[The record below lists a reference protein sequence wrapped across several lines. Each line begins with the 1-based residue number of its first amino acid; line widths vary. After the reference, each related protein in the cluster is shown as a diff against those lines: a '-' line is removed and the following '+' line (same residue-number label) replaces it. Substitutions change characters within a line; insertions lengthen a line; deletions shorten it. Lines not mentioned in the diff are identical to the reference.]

1 MSNENNKIQV
11 DIENLFKQNVNDLS
25 AIKELYRKLKEV
37 EEKISQIKYI
47 DSTLAY
53 KLKKEYEKLKR
64 IILDENAQATLS
76 NEIETVKTKLTNDIK
91 LINSQLDNKTSKEET
106 ENLQVKLNNDIESI
120 NSQLDTNT
128 SKITNLGYLN
138 ILDYGADNTGV
149 TDCSS
154 AINKALNDIN
164 ENVKTIKFPQGYY
177 TTSKITLPNKEI
189 YIEGDNATIRSI
201 DNDIIFEQNNHIFTS
216 ISGFIFK
223 NCKVGIKL
231 NMEDSKTMFND
242 FSIFNNR
249 FLSIKS
255 DNITSDGDY
264 GIILIGAREGNINNC
279 YFDNCNGIFRSHTVN
294 TIIRDCN
301 FKNGN
306 IGVYD
311 CGDNTAYSCG
321 LDLESCQ
328 MIGVAKGVYI
338 CETDNFIINDC
349 MIDYC
354 DEPVIIES
362 QDNGKITNSYISSR
376 TMNPAIRLTANTDN
390 VLNNGIRICKNNIL
404 THYQN
409 ANVGGDCI
417 EINYLKD
424 GLIEGNYIHFYSRY
438 GINILGNLLQTIF
451 TNNVIAPR
459 TPNAIASVG
468 SSTDFGGSITNKFIN
483 NYFNIKAFDKIRN
496 YSYSN
501 NTNFRTKSTGRVTIE
516 SGQTS
521 KTIQHNLA
529 HSNIIFSLCPN
540 KNIGVFGKIV
550 GNDFI
555 ITLSQALEEDVEICY
570 KLEHIYNDIV

>member
-1 MSNENNKIQV
+1 MSFENNKMQI
-11 DIENLFKQNVNDLS
+11 DIDNLFNQNTNDLS
-25 AIKELYRKLKEV
+25 AIKELYSKLE
-37 EEKISQIKYI
+37 ELGEKITQIKYI
-47 DSTLAY
+47 DNTLVN
-53 KLKKEYEKLKR
+53 KLKKEYEKLNK
-64 IILDENAQATLS
+64 IILDENIQ
-76 NEIETVKTKLTNDIK
+76 VKLTNDI
-91 LINSQLDNKTSKEET
+91 ET
-106 ENLQVKLNNDIESI
+106 I

-128 SKITNLGYLN
+128 SKINNLGYLN
-138 ILDYGADNTGV
+138 ILDYGADNTG
-149 TDCSS
+149 TIDCSS

-177 TTSKITLPNKEI
+177 TTSKIMLPNKEI
-189 YIEGDNATIRSI
+189 YIEADNATIRSI
-201 DNDIIFEQNNHIFTS
+201 NYDIIFEQNNHIFTS

-231 NMEDSKTMFND
+231 NMKDSETMFND

-249 FLSIKS
+249 FLNIKS
-255 DNITSDGDY
+255 NDITTNGAY
-264 GIILIGAREGNINNC
+264 GIILIGAREGNIHNC
-279 YFDNCNGIFRSHTVN
+279 YFENCNGIFRSHTVN

-311 CGDNTAYSCG
+311 YGDNTAYSCG

-376 TMNPAIRLTANTDN
+376 SLNPAIRITANADN
-390 VLNNGIRICKNNIL
+390 TLNNGIRISKNNIL
-404 THYQN
+404 THYLN
-409 ANVGGDCI
+409 GDNGGDCI

-438 GINILGNLLQTIF
+438 GINILGNLSQTIVA
-451 TNNVIAPR
+451 NNTIAPR
-459 TPNAIASVG
+459 TSNAIASIG
-468 SSTDFGGSITNKFIN
+468 SSSDYGGSVTNKFTN
-483 NYFNIKAFDKIRN
+483 NYFNIKAFDKFRN

-501 NTNFRTKSTGRVTIE
+501 NTNFKTKSIGRVTIA

-521 KTIQHNLA
+521 KTIQHGLV
-529 HSNIIFSLCPN
+529 HSNIIFSLSPN
-540 KNIGVFGKIV
+540 RNIGVYGKIV
-550 GNDFI
+550 NSDFI
-555 ITLSQALEEDVEICY
+555 ITLSQSLDEDVEICY
-570 KLEHIYNDIV
+570 TLEHLYNDIV

>member
-1 MSNENNKIQV
+1 MTKENNKMQV

-25 AIKELYRKLKEV
+25 SIKELYRKLKEV

-53 KLKKEYEKLKR
+53 KLKKEYEKLKK
-64 IILDENAQATLS
+64 IILDENVQVQLD
-76 NEIETVKTKLTNDIK
+76 NKIDEFNIKLTNDIET
-91 LINSQLDNKTSKEET
+91 INSQMN
-106 ENLQVKLNNDIESI
+106 
-120 NSQLDTNT
+120 TNT
-128 SKITNLGYLN
+128 SKINNLGYLN
-138 ILDYGADNTGV
+138 ILDYGADNTGII
-149 TDCSS
+149 DCSS

-189 YIEGDNATIRSI
+189 YIEADNATIRSI
-201 DNDIIFEQNNHIFTS
+201 NYDIIFEQNNHIFTS

-231 NMEDSKTMFND
+231 NMEDSETMFND

-249 FLSIKS
+249 FLNIKS
-255 DNITSDGDY
+255 TDITTNGAY
-264 GIILIGAREGNINNC
+264 GIILIGAREGNIHNC
-279 YFDNCNGIFRSHTVN
+279 YFENCNGIFRTHTVN

-328 MIGVAKGVYI
+328 MIGVTKGVYI

-376 TMNPAIRLTANTDN
+376 TMNPAIRLTANADN
-390 VLNNGIRICKNNIL
+390 TLNNGIRISKNNIL
-404 THYQN
+404 THYLN
-409 ANVGGDCI
+409 GDNGGDCI

-424 GLIEGNYIHFYSRY
+424 GLIEGNYIQFYSRY
-438 GINILGNLLQTIF
+438 GINIIGNLLQTIVA
-451 TNNVIAPR
+451 NNVIAPR
-459 TPNAIASVG
+459 SSNAIASVG
-468 SSTDFGGSITNKFIN
+468 SSSDYNGSITNKFTN
-483 NYFNIKAFDKIRN
+483 NYFNVKAFDKFRN

-501 NTNFRTKSTGRVTIE
+501 NTNFRTKSIGKVIIK

-521 KTIQHNLA
+521 ATIQHGLVHN
-529 HSNIIFSLCPN
+529 NIIFSLCPN
-540 KNIGVFGKIV
+540 RNIGVFGKIV
-550 GNDFI
+550 NNDFI
-555 ITLSQALEEDVEICY
+555 ITLSQSLSEDVEICY
-570 KLEHIYNDIV
+570 TLEHLYNDIV